1 MTLTPHNSGWIEV
14 ICGSMFSG
22 KTEELIRRIRRAE
35 IAKMNTIIFKP
46 QIDDRYSSSH
56 VVSHNQSKLASKLV
70 KNSQEI
76 LDESSKMDVIGIDEA
91 QFFDDLLGLPK
102 EKMRE
107 LFNTVE
113 VDDIPLAFKGQEDKL
128 NLARTILDVAKKKNV
143 RLIDSSN
150 FQNGDN
156 SNLLF
161 FKKTFLYQSSDNLIV
176 NKKNLG
182 AGLSRNIG
190 IKKSRGK
197 YIAFLDSDDLWLKN
211 KLKTQIQL
219 MEK

>member
-1 MTLTPHNSGWIEV
+1 MTLTPNNSGWIEV

-91 QFFDDLLGLPK
+91 QFFDDDIVKVCQSLANDNKRVVVAGLDTDYRGVPFGPMPQLMC
-102 EKMRE
+102 EADY
-107 LFNTVE
+107 L
-113 VDDIPLAFKGQEDKL
+113 DKL
-128 NLARTILDVAKKKNV
+128 RAICVQCGNPATYTQRTSEEAGQVVIGELDKYEARC
-143 RLIDSSN
+143 
-150 FQNGDN
+150 
-156 SNLLF
+156 
-161 FKKTFLYQSSDNLIV
+161 
-176 NKKNLG
+176 
-182 AGLSRNIG
+182 RNCFE
-190 IKKSRGK
+190 
-197 YIAFLDSDDLWLKN
+197 APEEN
-211 KLKTQIQL
+211 
-219 MEK
+219 